1 MSKIGRKPIKISSAK
16 IEIKG
21 NKLFINGPKTKFVH
35 DLPDDIFQVSIKDGF
50 FHLQLKKENDNR
62 ENRILWGL
70 HRALLANMIKG
81 VETGFQK
88 QIKIE
93 GLGFKAQLTGRKLT
107 FSLGYSHKIDYDLPV
122 GVDVEID
129 KTGQIMTFKSADRL
143 LLGNV
148 CDAIRALRPPE
159 PYKGTG
165 ILVDGEVIIRKAGK
179 TKAAATTA

>member
-1 MSKIGRKPIKISSAK
+1 MSKIGRKPIKITSAK
-16 IEIKG
+16 VEVKG
-21 NKLFINGPKTKFVH
+21 NEIFISGPKAKFVH
-35 DLPDDIFQVSIKDGF
+35 KLPDAIFQVSVKDGF
-50 FHLQLKKENDNR
+50 FNLQLKKENDGR

-81 VETGFQK
+81 VESGFQK

-93 GLGFKAQLTGRKLT
+93 GLGFKAQLVGRKLT

-129 KTGQIMTFKSADRL
+129 KTGQVMILKSADRL

-148 CDAIRALRPPE
+148 CDAIRAFRPPE

-165 ILVDGEVIIRKAGK
+165 ILLSGEVIIRKAGK
-179 TKAAATTA
+179 TKAGATSA